1 MKSVRLLFISRP
13 SLSISRDI
21 HIGSVPPSRSH
32 LPCTYTSGNSI
43 AVHRPMNYSGKIFAL
58 CSCNER
64 TALFPRSFLIALFVV
79 FLNDA
84 SLLPPSFTKHF
95 ADSRILTCYPRS
107 FRQEIAERF
116 PTIYRCFSL
125 SSVH

>member
-21 HIGSVPPSRSH
+21 HVGSAPPSRSH

-43 AVHRPMNYSGKIFAL
+43 AVDWPMNYSGKIFAL

-64 TALFPRSFLIALFVV
+64 TALFPYSFLIALFVV

-84 SLLPPSFTKHF
+84 TLPPSFTEHS

-116 PTIYRCFSL
+116 PAIHRCFSL
-125 SSVH
+125 PSVH